1 MKRSEELR
9 IERRRFSFWLALMAG
24 LHVSLLA
31 SAVAYQHFFGSKQR
45 SLNIVSVSLV
55 SLPGSGGS
63 PLPGSGGE
71 PGPEVQSKELPVAAE
86 NRAEIP
92 AEVPV
97 AKPEPKP
104 LPVPERKNVVETP
117 RQKVPEKPVPPKSV
131 PAPAA
136 PTRQQDLDNAFAK
149 LRKSV
154 DSRPSASGRQENLGS
169 ALARLQQKVASQG
182 GRGSGSGSGG
192 GSASGSGSGRGGGGT
207 GLGGGGG
214 TADPYKVKIAG
225 IIQQNWEF
233 SSQMLRNS
241 YGMEV
246 YVHIFVLPDGTIR
259 DITYDKRAPSAYLN
273 NSVKRA
279 LEKSSP
285 LPPLPGGQGSGGVSI
300 GFVFTPEGI
309 DM

>member
-1 MKRSEELR
+1 MKRGEELR
-9 IERRRFSFWLALMAG
+9 IERRRFSFWLAVMAG
-24 LHVSLLA
+24 LHLSLLLWA
-31 SAVAYQHFFGSKQR
+31 ATYQHFFGGKQR
-45 SLNIVSVSLV
+45 SLNIVNVSLV
-55 SLPGSGGS
+55 ALPGSGGS
-63 PLPGSGGE
+63 QPPGSDGE
-71 PGPEVQSKELPVAAE
+71 SGPKVPPQELPVAAE

-104 LPVPERKNVVETP
+104 LPVPEKKNEVEP
-117 RQKVPEKPVPPKSV
+117 SKQKVPEK

-285 LPPLPGGQGSGGVSI
+285 LPPLPGGYSSEGVSI
-300 GFVFTPEGI
+300 GFVFTPEGV

>member
-1 MKRSEELR
+1 MKRGEELR
-9 IERRRFSFWLALMAG
+9 IERRRFSFWLAVMAG
-24 LHVSLLA
+24 LHLSLLLWA
-31 SAVAYQHFFGSKQR
+31 ATYQHFFGGKQR
-45 SLNIVSVSLV
+45 SLNIVNVSLV
-55 SLPGSGGS
+55 ALPGSGGS
-63 PLPGSGGE
+63 QPPGSDGE
-71 PGPEVQSKELPVAAE
+71 SGPKVPPQELPVAADK
-86 NRAEIP
+86 RAEIP
-92 AEVPV
+92 AEAPVP
-97 AKPEPKP
+97 KPKP
-104 LPVPERKNVVETP
+104 LPEKKNEVEP
-117 RQKVPEKPVPPKSV
+117 SKQKVPEK

-154 DSRPSASGRQENLGS
+154 ESRPAASGRQENLGS

-182 GRGSGSGSGG
+182 GRGSGSGSDAGG
-192 GSASGSGSGRGGGGT
+192 ASGSGTGR
-207 GLGGGGG
+207 GGGGG

-225 IIQQNWEF
+225 IIQRNWEF

-285 LPPLPGGQGSGGVSI
+285 LPPLPGGYSSEGVSI
-300 GFVFTPEGI
+300 GFVFTPEGV